1 MKSEVTKSAWGAA
14 FIKSIEKFQPED
26 QKLFTDPLISRLM
39 PFSYRLVL
47 LSMKIKS
54 IRNLMLNMIEK
65 QGKGVMGALLCR
77 TCYMDNILQKSPEDG
92 IRQVVILGAGM
103 DSRPYRNMG
112 NEEIVFFEV
121 DYPEVIA
128 FKKRRLKQ
136 VLGKIPSSVFLVPID
151 FNTQSL
157 EEAMAQVDFSVIE
170 KTLFIW
176 EGVTQYINH
185 KAAEEV
191 LRFISGSQKGS
202 LLVFTYII
210 KSFIDQMDAG
220 AGQESFDKKFLD
232 KLKKMW
238 INGYNPDELPG
249 YLSTMNLRIIEDI
262 GKNEFKSRYLEPRG
276 RSMNLLEVERIILAI
291 KN

>member
-1 MKSEVTKSAWGAA
+1 MKSEVTRSAWGAA

-26 QKLFTDPLISRLM
+26 QKLFTDRLISRLM
-39 PFSYRLVL
+39 PLSYRLVL
-47 LSMKIKS
+47 LSMKFKS
-54 IRNLMLNMIEK
+54 IRNLMLIMIEK

-77 TCYMDNILQKSPEDG
+77 TCYMDKILQKSLEDG

-103 DSRPYRNMG
+103 DSRPYRNMVK
-112 NEEIVFFEV
+112 EEIVFFEV
-121 DYPEVIA
+121 DYPEV
-128 FKKRRLKQ
+128 
-136 VLGKIPSSVFLVPID
+136 LGKIPSSVFFVPID

-157 EEAMAQVDFSVIE
+157 EEAMAQVDFSLKE

-176 EGVTQYINH
+176 EGVTQYISH
-185 KAAEEV
+185 EAAEEV

-220 AGQESFDKKFLD
+220 ADQEPFDKKFIE
-232 KLKKMW
+232 KLKQMW
-238 INGYNPDELPG
+238 VNGYDPDELPG
-249 YLSTMNLRIIEDI
+249 YLSTMNLRIVEDL
-262 GKNEFKSRYLEPRG
+262 GKEEFKSRYLDPRH
-276 RSMNLLEVERIILAI
+276 RAMSLLNVERIALVR